1 MAGTWPRRLAGNKLS
16 SAILAPVITA
26 LAAVPV
32 DRAPWLAS
40 LLWLSHRRRWMKAA
54 LSQVDVLV
62 SPTSNTRRLLAKTG
76 LKPAEMRECSF
87 GLEDHA
93 PQPAAAQQRT
103 GVLRLGYVGTFRHSK
118 GVHVLLEAVRRLP
131 SDKIQLA
138 VYGTPG
144 HFPEYDERLRELASG
159 MENVSFRGT
168 FPNEKLPEVFA
179 GFDALVIPSLWHEN
193 SPLVLLS
200 AFALKTPVVASRVGS
215 LAEMVDHGKNG
226 LLFTMGDAGSLAG
239 QLKMLIAQPE
249 LIDRLRA
256 GMPVV
261 KTMDQN
267 AEEMLGVYSRL
278 QRDYAARRSA
288 ASRRPGYLP
297 SGPLAWGTIV
307 KSFRR
312 IRFGAQFGDSL
323 TLLRCN
329 RRTDG
334 SRHVIFDFEWHAADM
349 DPDWTAF
356 IHFLDESGAIRV
368 QGDHELCIH
377 WQDPWGFITYSFSVP
392 IAEADLGKTYQLRLG
407 VWSPRRKERLPVTR
421 CRSLQVEAA
430 DCAVLLGPLKM
441 S

>member
-1 MAGTWPRRLAGNKLS
+1 VAGTWPRRLAGNKLS

-288 ASRRPGYLP
+288 ASRLP
-297 SGPLAWGTIV
+297 AVRTAGLGHDCEIVSPDPVWRTIRRLPHAAALQP
-307 KSFRR
+307 SYRRQPACDFR
-312 IRFGAQFGDSL
+312 
-323 TLLRCN
+323 LRVA
-329 RRTDG
+329 RRGHG
-334 SRHVIFDFEWHAADM
+334 SR
-349 DPDWTAF
+349 
-356 IHFLDESGAIRV
+356 LDRV
-368 QGDHELCIH
+368 H
-377 WQDPWGFITYSFSVP
+377 SFS
-392 IAEADLGKTYQLRLG
+392 G
-407 VWSPRRKERLPVTR
+407 
-421 CRSLQVEAA
+421 
-430 DCAVLLGPLKM
+430 
-441 S
+441 